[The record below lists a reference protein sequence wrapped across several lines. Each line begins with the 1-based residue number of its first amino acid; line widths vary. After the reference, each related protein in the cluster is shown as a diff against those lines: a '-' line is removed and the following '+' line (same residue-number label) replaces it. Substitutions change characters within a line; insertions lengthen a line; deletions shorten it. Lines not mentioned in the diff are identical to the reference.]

1 MQQILDLEPLD
12 KILLMFDR
20 PTELRLYDRF
30 PEDWS
35 KRGEMT
41 RIILGILRQATEP
54 LTSQDIAVQLIA
66 ERALDQTD
74 ASFNG

>member
-1 MQQILDLEPLD
+1 MHILDLEPLD

-20 PTELRLYDRF
+20 PTELRLYDLKPSGLRRTG
-30 PEDWS
+30 P
-35 KRGEMT
+35 

>member
-1 MQQILDLEPLD
+1 MA
-12 KILLMFDR
+12 
-20 PTELRLYDRF
+20 
-30 PEDWS
+30 
-35 KRGEMT
+35 

-54 LTSQDIAVQLIA
+54 LTSQDIAVQLVA